1 MSDHRVR
8 PYSIVGGRTRARAH
22 DLPLEAMVVASA
34 GAPAPRFE
42 AGRVHALC
50 AEPIAIGEIAARAG
64 IVVGVARVLVGDLVA
79 SGALEVC
86 GAGATVDGALLGRVL
101 AGLEAL

>member
-1 MSDHRVR
+1 VTDHRVR
-8 PYSIVGGRTRARAH
+8 PFSIVAGRTRARAR
-22 DLPLEAMVVASA
+22 DLPLETMVVVSP

-50 AEPIAIGEIAARAG
+50 GEPIAIGELAARAG
-64 IVVGVARVLVGDLVA
+64 IVLGVARVLVGDLVA

-86 GAGATVDGALLGRVL
+86 GAGAPVDTALLGRVL